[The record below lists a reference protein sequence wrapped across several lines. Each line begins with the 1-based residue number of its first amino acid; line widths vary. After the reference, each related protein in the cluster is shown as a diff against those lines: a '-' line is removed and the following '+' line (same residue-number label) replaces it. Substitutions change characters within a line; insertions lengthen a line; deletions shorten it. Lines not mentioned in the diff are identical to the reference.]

1 MSYTIPQPPL
11 SDANGAQ
18 TPKGTTSM
26 DSFVDFDFNNGEQR
40 PPNHRKGFSSP
51 LNLFRN
57 RKKST
62 GDGREK
68 PPAKKLSTVRSADS
82 LNTLDH
88 NSFKASRSRAL
99 PPLPHSEPTS
109 ASHIASSPSSFD
121 DSTFIL
127 APLRMSP
134 QPDEWST
141 NLDTSKAQIAS
152 SSSYEGLPNHHDQIS
167 SSSLPLHANHGLPII
182 YPPQRQPLNT
192 FDAALQEN
200 GQSVIDESSMLDR
213 NVAPALF
220 VAEGLKT
227 DTPHPHHKHSIEVM
241 KNIAFGGATHL
252 KEAEEALDQFTASP
266 VWTEGKE
273 IAETLLEPAKDV
285 VQLFDALTPL
295 VPMFIIAKSVF
306 VVIVQKELD
315 QRQNDKNMG
324 VVVFTIASSISD
336 DGSFTIS
343 FNSRRNSVQSKPY
356 QNFHEL
362 TEKVVG
368 KMNDFGNFQ
377 NLYRKHGHIGNLYNF
392 WFAPNSKLSVLVH
405 TMKSGAYKIQITDFI
420 DTFKDFQNQLQQ
432 LLTQVSALTINTV
445 NEKTDALN
453 QKLDVVIAAINSL
466 TPAESRVQ
474 AKIDDFGGEEKAFQA
489 SQIFFYH
496 ILINEFGIKV
506 TPQLKSILREDLA
519 SQLKSNE
526 AMFKLQLEATQRDLE
541 QSMERNTDAIL
552 TKLDAGPHELIRD
565 EDIRQIWKGKYGGH
579 NPCGF
584 TELMPKYHQKWR
596 LSCKTRHFVDAL
608 HHYYVQ
614 KFTQYR
620 KTTGETH
627 KDQWTLRFTGR
638 VICKWIIPTPG
649 EILVNLTELTPAV
662 QPAIGDAIDM
672 DASGYVSIDEVNRF
686 TAHCPVNW
694 SIPVFLAHAAAGWYQ
709 SALDCRERCLDAL
722 QKIDHRAK
730 RMLPPNRKHLR
741 PYFQNGCLP
750 EIWYIVDSLNT
761 DTFKYQQED
770 MRFQFEKLASYRKE
784 FMQATYTRLQKNLV
798 NVKYRMVGSE
808 DVRAV
813 MGTSRCEAMVLPLL
827 MLLLERHAK
836 IFETADNFILSDR
849 EFQDMTTSMQSIVYA
864 FGRRYSILTEG
875 WRQQRFDIPL
885 QMSCFSYGIFV
896 NWHTHFSSI
905 PFEHSD
911 LHLQEYMPRLNDF
924 SQNVAHGPGPV
935 KDLLTYDL
943 PLQPNAEELR
953 RLRSS
958 LKARIVKKE
967 DAKTRERYGNF
978 SQRVKSKRSSRLG
991 GSAPRSPT
999 IKIET
1004 DIQKSLHPS
1013 SAASPIRRKRSS
1025 SSYEFE
1031 FEDTDGVLHAI
1042 NVNDGN
1048 ASVDSDS
1055 ELPDI
1060 AYTKGKI
1067 LTLDDRMRSMEGEL
1081 SSMKTML
1088 AQLLA
1093 ISKSQSL

>member
-1 MSYTIPQPPL
+1 MSYTIPQPPM
-11 SDANGAQ
+11 SYANGAQ
-18 TPKGTTSM
+18 MPKGTTSM

-62 GDGREK
+62 GDSRENS
-68 PPAKKLSTVRSADS
+68 PAKKLSTVRSADS

-88 NSFKASRSRAL
+88 NSFKVSRSRAL
-99 PPLPHSEPTS
+99 PPLPQSEPTS

-141 NLDTSKAQIAS
+141 NLDTSKAQVAS
-152 SSSYEGLPNHHDQIS
+152 NSSYEGLPNHHDQIS
-167 SSSLPLHANHGLPII
+167 SLPLHATHGLPII
-182 YPPQRQPLNT
+182 YPQQRQPLNT

-315 QRQNDKNMG
+315 QRQNDKNM
-324 VVVFTIASSISD
+324 
-336 DGSFTIS
+336 
-343 FNSRRNSVQSKPY
+343 
-356 QNFHEL
+356 
-362 TEKVVG
+362 
-368 KMNDFGNFQ
+368 
-377 NLYRKHGHIGNLYNF
+377 
-392 WFAPNSKLSVLVH
+392 
-405 TMKSGAYKIQITDFI
+405 
-420 DTFKDFQNQLQQ
+420 DFQNQLQQ

-638 VICKWIIPTPG
+638 VICKWIIPSPG
-649 EILVNLTELTPAV
+649 EILVNLTEPTPAV

-911 LHLQEYMPRLNDF
+911 LHLQEYMPRLNDL

-999 IKIET
+999 IKIDT

-1013 SAASPIRRKRSS
+1013 SAASPIRRKHSN

-1048 ASVDSDS
+1048 ASADSDS

-1067 LTLDDRMRSMEGEL
+1067 LTLDDRIKSVEAEL

>member
-1 MSYTIPQPPL
+1 MSYTIPQPPM
-11 SDANGAQ
+11 SYANGAQ
-18 TPKGTTSM
+18 MPKGTTSM

-62 GDGREK
+62 GDSRENS
-68 PPAKKLSTVRSADS
+68 PAKKLSTVRSADS

-88 NSFKASRSRAL
+88 NSFKVSRSRAL
-99 PPLPHSEPTS
+99 PPLPQSEPTS

-141 NLDTSKAQIAS
+141 NLDTSKAQVAS
-152 SSSYEGLPNHHDQIS
+152 NSSYEGLPNHHDQIS
-167 SSSLPLHANHGLPII
+167 SLPLHATHGLPII
-182 YPPQRQPLNT
+182 YPQQRQPLNT

-200 GQSVIDESSMLDR
+200 GQSVIDEST
-213 NVAPALF
+213 
-220 VAEGLKT
+220 EGLKT

-324 VVVFTIASSISD
+324 VVVFTIAMISYSKCNRNPIRISMSLLKRWLD
-336 DGSFTIS
+336 SF
-343 FNSRRNSVQSKPY
+343 FR
-356 QNFHEL
+356 E
-362 TEKVVG
+362 VVG

-377 NLYRKHGHIGNLYNF
+377 NLYRKHGHIGNLYNL
-392 WFAPNSKLSVLVH
+392 WFTPNSKLSVLVH

-638 VICKWIIPTPG
+638 VICKWIIPSPG
-649 EILVNLTELTPAV
+649 EILVNLTEPTPAV

-694 SIPVFLAHAAAGWYQ
+694 SIPVFLAH
-709 SALDCRERCLDAL
+709 CRERCLDAL

-798 NVKYRMVGSE
+798 NVKYRM
-808 DVRAV
+808 
-813 MGTSRCEAMVLPLL
+813 MVLPLL

-911 LHLQEYMPRLNDF
+911 LHLQEYMPRLNDL

-978 SQRVKSKRSSRLG
+978 SQRVKS
-991 GSAPRSPT
+991 PT
-999 IKIET
+999 IKIDT

-1013 SAASPIRRKRSS
+1013 SAASPIRRKHSN

-1048 ASVDSDS
+1048 ASADSDS

-1060 AYTKGKI
+1060 AYTKVC
-1067 LTLDDRMRSMEGEL
+1067 
-1081 SSMKTML
+1081 
-1088 AQLLA
+1088 
-1093 ISKSQSL
+1093 

>member
-11 SDANGAQ
+11 SDANRDQ
-18 TPKGTTSM
+18 MPKGTTSM
-26 DSFVDFDFNNGEQR
+26 DSFVDFDFNNREQR

-62 GDGREK
+62 GDGREN

-141 NLDTSKAQIAS
+141 NLDTSKAQVAS
-152 SSSYEGLPNHHDQIS
+152 SSSYEGLPNHYDQI

-182 YPPQRQPLNT
+182 YPPQRQPPNT

-315 QRQNDKNMG
+315 QRQNDKNMTKFWYTLCDSDI
-324 VVVFTIASSISD
+324 VFK
-336 DGSFTIS
+336 
-343 FNSRRNSVQSKPY
+343 VQSKPY

-445 NEKTDALN
+445 NEKTDVLN
-453 QKLDVVIAAINSL
+453 QKLDVVIAAIKSL
-466 TPAESRVQ
+466 TPAESRSTRFLNE
-474 AKIDDFGGEEKAFQA
+474 ITE
-489 SQIFFYH
+489 S
-496 ILINEFGIKV
+496 EFGIKV

-526 AMFKLQLEATQRDLE
+526 AMFKLQLETTQRDLE

-565 EDIRQIWKGKYGGH
+565 EDIRQIWKG
-579 NPCGF
+579 NDPD
-584 TELMPKYHQKWR
+584 MKWR
-596 LSCKTRHFVDAL
+596 LSCKTRHFVDASAL

-620 KTTGETH
+620 KMTGETH

-638 VICKWIIPTPG
+638 VIF
-649 EILVNLTELTPAV
+649 

-686 TAHCPVNW
+686 TAHCPLNW
-694 SIPVFLAHAAAGWYQ
+694 SIPVFLAH
-709 SALDCRERCLDAL
+709 CRERCLDAL

-741 PYFQNGCLP
+741 PYFQDGCLP

-784 FMQATYTRLQKNLV
+784 FMQATYTRLQNNLV
-798 NVKYRMVGSE
+798 NVKYRM
-808 DVRAV
+808 
-813 MGTSRCEAMVLPLL
+813 MVLPLL

-896 NWHTHFSSI
+896 NWHTHFSLI

-911 LHLQEYMPRLNDF
+911 LHLQEYMPRLNDL

-958 LKARIVKKE
+958 LQARIVKKE

-999 IKIET
+999 IKIDT

-1048 ASVDSDS
+1048 ASADSDS

-1067 LTLDDRMRSMEGEL
+1067 LTLDDRIRSMEGEL

-1093 ISKSQSL
+1093 ISKSQSM

>member
-11 SDANGAQ
+11 SYANGAQ
-18 TPKGTTSM
+18 MPKGTTSM

-62 GDGREK
+62 GDGREN

-88 NSFKASRSRAL
+88 SSFKASRSRAL
-99 PPLPHSEPTS
+99 PPLPQSEPAS
-109 ASHIASSPSSFD
+109 ASHIASRPSSFD
-121 DSTFIL
+121 GLEGIYG
-127 APLRMSP
+127 PLRMSP
-134 QPDEWST
+134 QPDERSP
-141 NLDTSKAQIAS
+141 NSDTSKPQGAS
-152 SSSYEGLPNHHDQIS
+152 SSSYEGLPNHYDQIS
-167 SSSLPLHANHGLPII
+167 SLPPHANHGLPII
-182 YPPQRQPLNT
+182 YPQQRQPLNT
-192 FDAALQEN
+192 FDAALQES
-200 GQSVIDESSMLDR
+200 GQSVIDESSLLDR

-324 VVVFTIASSISD
+324 VVVFTIASGISD
-336 DGSFTIS
+336 DGFFTIS
-343 FNSRRNSVQSKPY
+343 SNSRLSSGTRC
-356 QNFHEL
+356 NFHEL
-362 TEKVVG
+362 TQKVVG

-392 WFAPNSKLSVLVH
+392 WFTTNSKLSVLVH

-453 QKLDVVIAAINSL
+453 QKLDAVIAAINSL
-466 TPAESRVQ
+466 TPAESRSTRFLNE
-474 AKIDDFGGEEKAFQA
+474 ITE
-489 SQIFFYH
+489 S
-496 ILINEFGIKV
+496 EFGIRV

-541 QSMERNTDAIL
+541 QSIERNTDAIL
-552 TKLDAGPHELIRD
+552 TKLDAGPHELIHD
-565 EDIRQIWKGKYGGH
+565 EDIRQIWKGKY
-579 NPCGF
+579 
-584 TELMPKYHQKWR
+584 LKWR
-596 LSCKTRHFVDAL
+596 LSCKTRHFVDASAL

-638 VICKWIIPTPG
+638 VIF
-649 EILVNLTELTPAV
+649 

-722 QKIDHRAK
+722 QKIDRRVK
-730 RMLPPNRKHLR
+730 RILPPNRKHLR

-770 MRFQFEKLASYRKE
+770 MQFQFEKLSSYRTE
-784 FMQATYTRLQKNLV
+784 FMQATYTRLQNNLV

-905 PFEHSD
+905 PFEQSD
-911 LHLQEYMPRLNDF
+911 LHLREYMPRLNDL
-924 SQNVAHGPGPV
+924 SENVAHGPGPV

-953 RLRSS
+953 QLRSS
-958 LKARIVKKE
+958 LRARTAKKE

-978 SQRVKSKRSSRLG
+978 SQRVKPTLPKSKRLSRLG
-991 GSAPRSPT
+991 GNAPKSPT
-999 IKIET
+999 IKIDT

-1013 SAASPIRRKRSS
+1013 SAASPLRRKRSN

-1048 ASVDSDS
+1048 ASADSDS

-1060 AYTKGKI
+1060 DYTKGKI
-1067 LTLDDRMRSMEGEL
+1067 LTLDDRIRSVEGEL

>member
-11 SDANGAQ
+11 SDANRDQ
-18 TPKGTTSM
+18 MPKGTTSM

-62 GDGREK
+62 GDGREN

-109 ASHIASSPSSFD
+109 ASHIALSPSSFD

-141 NLDTSKAQIAS
+141 NLDTSKAQVAS
-152 SSSYEGLPNHHDQIS
+152 SSSYEGLPNHYDQM

-315 QRQNDKNMG
+315 QRQNDKNMTKFWYTLCDSDI
-324 VVVFTIASSISD
+324 VFK
-336 DGSFTIS
+336 
-343 FNSRRNSVQSKPY
+343 VQSKPY

-392 WFAPNSKLSVLVH
+392 WFAPNSKLSALVH

-445 NEKTDALN
+445 NEKTDVLN
-453 QKLDVVIAAINSL
+453 QKLDVVIAAIKSL
-466 TPAESRVQ
+466 TPAESRSTRFLNE
-474 AKIDDFGGEEKAFQA
+474 ITE
-489 SQIFFYH
+489 S
-496 ILINEFGIKV
+496 EFGIKV

-526 AMFKLQLEATQRDLE
+526 AMFKLQLETTQRDLE

-565 EDIRQIWKGKYGGH
+565 EDIRQIWKG
-579 NPCGF
+579 NDPD
-584 TELMPKYHQKWR
+584 MKWR
-596 LSCKTRHFVDAL
+596 LSCKTRHFVDASAL

-620 KTTGETH
+620 KMTGETH

-638 VICKWIIPTPG
+638 VIF
-649 EILVNLTELTPAV
+649 

-686 TAHCPVNW
+686 TAHCPLNW
-694 SIPVFLAHAAAGWYQ
+694 SIPVFLAH
-709 SALDCRERCLDAL
+709 CRERCLDAL

-741 PYFQNGCLP
+741 PYFQDGCLP

-784 FMQATYTRLQKNLV
+784 FMQATYTRLQNNLV
-798 NVKYRMVGSE
+798 NVKYRM
-808 DVRAV
+808 
-813 MGTSRCEAMVLPLL
+813 MVLPLL

-924 SQNVAHGPGPV
+924 SQNVARGPGPV

-999 IKIET
+999 IKIDT

-1013 SAASPIRRKRSS
+1013 SAASPIQRKRSS

-1048 ASVDSDS
+1048 ASADSDS

-1067 LTLDDRMRSMEGEL
+1067 LTLGDRIRSMEGEL

-1093 ISKSQSL
+1093 ISKSQSM

>member
-1 MSYTIPQPPL
+1 MSYTIPQPPM
-11 SDANGAQ
+11 SYANGAQ
-18 TPKGTTSM
+18 MPKGTTSM

-62 GDGREK
+62 GDSRENS
-68 PPAKKLSTVRSADS
+68 PAKKLSTVRSADS

-88 NSFKASRSRAL
+88 NSFKVSRSRAL
-99 PPLPHSEPTS
+99 PPLPQSEPTS

-121 DSTFIL
+121 GPQGIY

-141 NLDTSKAQIAS
+141 NLDTSKAQVAS
-152 SSSYEGLPNHHDQIS
+152 NSSYEGLPNHHDQIS
-167 SSSLPLHANHGLPII
+167 SLPLHATHGLPII
-182 YPPQRQPLNT
+182 YPQQRQPLNT

-315 QRQNDKNMG
+315 QRQNDKNMTKFWYTLCDSDI
-324 VVVFTIASSISD
+324 VFK
-336 DGSFTIS
+336 
-343 FNSRRNSVQSKPY
+343 VQSKPY

-362 TEKVVG
+362 T
-368 KMNDFGNFQ
+368 Q
-377 NLYRKHGHIGNLYNF
+377 
-392 WFAPNSKLSVLVH
+392 
-405 TMKSGAYKIQITDFI
+405 
-420 DTFKDFQNQLQQ
+420 KDFQNQLQQ

-638 VICKWIIPTPG
+638 VIF
-649 EILVNLTELTPAV
+649 

-730 RMLPPNRKHLR
+730 RMLPPNRKHLH
-741 PYFQNGCLP
+741 
-750 EIWYIVDSLNT
+750 
-761 DTFKYQQED
+761 TFKYQQED

-911 LHLQEYMPRLNDF
+911 LHLQEYMPRLNDL

-999 IKIET
+999 IKIDT

-1013 SAASPIRRKRSS
+1013 SAASPIRRKHSN

-1048 ASVDSDS
+1048 ASADSDS

-1067 LTLDDRMRSMEGEL
+1067 LTLDDRIKSVEAEL